1 MTITRVSGTNMIAS
15 RAWCLILHKKS
26 RVYQILQ
33 LSCQFPNYRSKY
45 GLSVKYTIVFT
56 WCCDTCVGI
65 TPFEVV
71 MSFLHVFADDDITS
85 HLTTKLSGAC
95 SHYLPPHLYSIHCSQ
110 CVLNHP
116 PFLQASTINFFRAA
130 SWMMMI
136 ITNLHVL

>member
-1 MTITRVSGTNMIAS
+1 MFDFAE
-15 RAWCLILHKKS
+15 KS

-65 TPFEVV
+65 TPFEMV

-95 SHYLPPHLYSIHCSQ
+95 FHYLPPQLNSIHCSQ

-116 PFLQASTINFFRAA
+116 PFLQASTINFFSSGLLDVDDNNKLTRPLSFARLYLL
-130 SWMMMI
+130 MMKDAR
-136 ITNLHVL
+136 